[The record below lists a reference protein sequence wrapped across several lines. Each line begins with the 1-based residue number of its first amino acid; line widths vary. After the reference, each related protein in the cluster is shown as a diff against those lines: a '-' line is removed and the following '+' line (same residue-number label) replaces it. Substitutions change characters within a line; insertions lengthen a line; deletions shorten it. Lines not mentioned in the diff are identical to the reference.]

1 MNPRPLECHSSDLP
15 ADLSARYVLLCNY
28 AQMHTDD
35 KTSQSV
41 TGGTIMD
48 VEEILAELI
57 PQVPQNVFTRWLS
70 KRVSLTWLDDD
81 DDRLG
86 MTRFEEGNT
95 ELVRRRRLSL
105 DPGEITIGLHPRL
118 LEEPELLRHTLAHE
132 LIHASGVLN
141 HSKELHDAVDQI
153 APGVSISNSPML
165 QEMREQFLKQAR
177 VKSWRCSN
185 CGYEW
190 KRATMA
196 KPLRCHKCARPL

>member
-15 ADLSARYVLLCNY
+15 TDLSAHSVRLYKQL
-28 AQMHTDD
+28 QMHTND
-35 KTSQSV
+35 KASQSV
-41 TGGTIMD
+41 TFGSGMD
-48 VEEILAELI
+48 VEEILSELI
-57 PQVPQNVFTRWLS
+57 PQVPDNVFTKWLS
-70 KRVSLTWLDDD
+70 RRVSLIWLEHD

-118 LEEPELLRHTLAHE
+118 LEEPDLLRHTLTHE